1 MSSDFDFDS
10 PSFDLQGEGCGWV
23 SGVGFKRV
31 GRIIVG
37 CASLA
42 SPVLHQ
48 PVEPGSPADP
58 DSLREISPP
67 KMFAQLFPVRTSDNR
82 MFMCEVSSDRG

>member
-1 MSSDFDFDS
+1 MTSTVHLLTSK
-10 PSFDLQGEGCGWV
+10 EKV
-23 SGVGFKRV
+23 VVGFQGLFKKRV

-67 KMFAQLFPVRTSDNR
+67 KMFAPSFFQ
-82 MFMCEVSSDRG
+82 